1 MKIILKTTSAQG
13 LINQIFKSVKDETL
27 KTWEIRKD
35 KDGNEF
41 LTHSPEQW
49 SDIALLKFIPQK
61 DRLDIQFA
69 WWQKN
74 DEPTLE
80 IKGYYIGRITE
91 ILLVHFANMFDEFEI
106 IK

>member
-1 MKIILKTTSAQG
+1 MKIVLKTTSAQE

-49 SDIALLKFIPQK
+49 ADIALLKFIPQK
-61 DRLDIQFA
+61 DRLDVQFA

-74 DEPTLE
+74 DEPTIE

-91 ILLVHFANMFDEFEI
+91 ILLVHFANMYDEFEI